1 MGKISELSIILD
13 NLEECGRTLN
23 QSARALLDVCNILA
37 ECGTSI
43 QKTAASIKDICS
55 SFTKEETVIKAKQ
68 EAEKTYSL
76 EEVRAILSA
85 KSKAGF
91 REQVK
96 EMIQK
101 RGVDSLTKLDSSQ
114 YPDLV
119 NEVEGLGNG

>member
-1 MGKISELSIILD
+1 MGKISELSAILD

-23 QSARALLDVCNILA
+23 QSARALLDVCTILA

-43 QKTAASIKDICS
+43 QKTATSIKDIYS
-55 SFTKEETVIKAKQ
+55 SLTKEETVIKAKQ
-68 EAEKTYSL
+68 EPEKAYTL

-96 EMIQK
+96 ELIQK
-101 RGVDSLTKLDSSQ
+101 RGVDNLTKLDASQ
-114 YPDLV
+114 YLDLV
-119 NEVEGLGNG
+119 KEVEELGNG